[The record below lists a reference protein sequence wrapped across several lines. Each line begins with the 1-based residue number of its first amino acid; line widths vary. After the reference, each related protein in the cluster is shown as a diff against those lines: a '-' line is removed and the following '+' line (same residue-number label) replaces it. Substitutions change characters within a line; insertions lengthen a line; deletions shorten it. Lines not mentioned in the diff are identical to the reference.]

1 MTVDQGPALTA
12 GTLSP
17 LQLLAGRHI
26 LLTGTTGFLAKL
38 LLAMLLERFAIGKV
52 YCLIRGTRS
61 KSAQDR
67 LQNEV
72 LTSEVFQQLEHR
84 FGPAFKALI
93 QDRVEAIAGDIS
105 EPNLGL
111 DDATKTRLQG
121 EVDLVINSAGLV
133 NFNPP
138 LDNALEVNTIGAE
151 EIARFAAGCKKARLV
166 HISTCFV
173 AGARSGR
180 IREDTP
186 IPGYCPRQED
196 YPGVEFDWKREV
208 KDLKRI
214 IETIKG
220 RTDDAAMEASFKKE
234 ALDRLKED
242 GREAH
247 ERTVRA
253 AITNQ
258 RRRWQAEEQ
267 IRAGI
272 ERAQHWGWPNIYTL
286 TKALGEQAVAA
297 QEGLDWAIVRPAIVE
312 STISFPFPGWNQ
324 GMNTSAPLAYMGIH
338 GQVFYPGPNDLILD
352 VIPVDYVASAILA
365 AAAALVAGESK
376 KVYQVATGDVNP
388 CSMARVVTLVGLY
401 KRRYFKQEEK
411 AGNVSRWKSELAQR
425 TATLPIDRKTYE
437 RFSAPTWKKL
447 VGRAKTVL
455 DDMEPERYG
464 PFGSLVSEARK
475 VAKTAETELGKVVD
489 VFDLFMPFIWE
500 NKYVFRTNQTRAL
513 FERMNEADRA
523 LLPYRPADI
532 DWRHYWLEVH
542 LPGLEK
548 WVFPDLEPAGPKRV
562 AVTRDYRDLVEMF
575 NSRTQEH
582 SRRTAFRIL
591 HKDDVADSYS
601 YRDVQ
606 RAAGAVAEFLEQHGV
621 GKGDRVMLASEGRP
635 EWGMSYFGILLVGA
649 TAVPVDVDL
658 SKKEL
663 ANICKAAGAKAVL
676 ASPKQAE
683 KLTGKKNGAL
693 TLSATANGNG
703 HAVSEETL
711 ADTEFPA
718 PVYDFELVFAD
729 ASRARPIRDTKR
741 KPEDAASIIFTS
753 GTTGKPKGVVLTD
766 RNFTALTARMSAL
779 FELNRLDSLLS
790 VLPPHHTFEF
800 SVGLLMPLSSGA
812 SVTYLEERTPELL
825 SRAFEETPVTGLI
838 GVPAVWESLH
848 RKLNNGLKDQG
859 PVVELAV
866 RGLMRL
872 NRILRDRLNWNFGR
886 WLFRPMHNAL
896 GGRMRYLVSGAAP
909 LKPEIYEDLRGYGF
923 NIYEGYGLTEASP
936 VLTVGW
942 PGMVTPPGSVGW
954 PLPGI
959 EVRIDGADDAGIG
972 EVIARGPTIMSGYLD
987 DPDSTKKTVVDGWLR
1002 TGDRGKLDDEG
1013 RLYIVGREKD
1023 VIIDT
1028 GGKNVYPDEIEELY
1042 TGSPLIK
1049 ELSVVGVPAES
1060 GPGERV
1066 AALVVPDYEA
1076 SIVAEKGWTP
1086 DEVRERI
1093 REHFREVGAKLPFAR
1108 RVKIM
1113 HLWEGELP
1121 KTSTRKTKRSLVRD
1135 EIVKLEATLASARQ
1149 PVLAEDGSQASPDA
1163 QARMWVRRTIAAIA
1177 QRDVKDIHPS
1187 TRLADG
1193 LGFDSL
1199 MNLELYSAMEAE
1211 FPRARVTQEEMNGVE
1226 SVEDVTRLALRDR
1239 GADVER
1245 VEEVGFGQDE
1255 PLKVPRP
1262 IAQAGKAL
1270 LGLAQRLSYDKLL
1283 DVEIEGQGNIPA
1295 NRNFIVAS
1303 NHASH
1308 LDMGLVK
1315 YALGVFGD
1323 ELRTLAAK
1331 DYFFDDS
1338 YRRTYFE
1345 NFTNLLPM
1353 DRHGSL
1359 KKSLRLASEA
1369 LRGGQSLLIFP
1380 EGTRSRDGVMTHFK
1394 PALGHLCL
1402 NEKVDLLPMY
1412 LGGTH
1417 DAMPV
1422 GAFAPK
1428 SRKLSVKI
1436 GAPITAERM
1445 LAETKGMA
1453 KSAAYR
1459 HVARTVEQAV
1469 REMGGL
1475 SLEAV
1480 GVGTT
1485 DLDTE
1490 EEADTATLPRLNG
1503 NGQAGPRA
1511 SSGVNKPVEKRE
1523 P

>member
-1 MTVDQGPALTA
+1 MSEDTPQALTA
-12 GTLSP
+12 GPLSP
-17 LQLLAGRHI
+17 LEHLAGRHI

-61 KSAQDR
+61 KTAEDR
-67 LQNEV
+67 LKNEV
-72 LTSEVFQQLEHR
+72 LTSDVFQQLAHR
-84 FGPAFKALI
+84 FGKAAFEALLM
-93 QDRVEAIAGDIS
+93 DRVEAVAGDIS

-111 DDATKTRLQG
+111 DDATKQKLQA

-138 LDNALEVNTIGAE
+138 LDQALDVNTIGAE

-173 AGARSGR
+173 AGERSGR

-186 IPGYCPRQED
+186 IPGYCPKQAD

-214 IETIKG
+214 IETIKT

-253 AITNQ
+253 AVTNQ

-272 ERAQHWGWPNIYTL
+272 ERAKHWGWPNIYTF
-286 TKALGEQAVAA
+286 TKALGEQAIAA

-312 STISFPFPGWNQ
+312 STLAYPFPGWNQ

-338 GQVFYPGPNDLILD
+338 GQVFYPGENDLILD
-352 VIPVDYVASAILA
+352 IIPVDYVASAILA
-365 AAAALVAGESK
+365 AAAALVAGEK
-376 KVYQVATGDVNP
+376 NKVYQVATGDVNP

-401 KRRYFKQEEK
+401 KRRHFKKEEE
-411 AGNVSRWKSELAQR
+411 AGNLPRWKAELAQR
-425 TATLPIDRKTYE
+425 TATLPVNRQLYE

-447 VGRAKTVL
+447 VGKAKSVL

-464 PFGSLVSEARK
+464 PFGGMVSQARK

-523 LLPYRPADI
+523 LLPYRPEAI

-575 NSRTQEH
+575 NSRTLEH
-582 SRRTAFRIL
+582 GRRTAFRVL
-591 HKDDVADSYS
+591 TKDDVADSYS
-601 YRDVQ
+601 YKDVQ
-606 RAAGAVAEFLEQHGV
+606 RAALAVADFLEQRGIK
-621 GKGDRVMLASEGRP
+621 KGDRVMLASEGRP
-635 EWGMSYFGILLVGA
+635 EWGMSYFGILLLGG

-663 ANICKAAGAKAVL
+663 INIAKAAGAKAVL
-676 ASPKQAE
+676 ASPKQEE

-693 TLSATANGNG
+693 LLSKEANGNG
-703 HAVSEETL
+703 HAVSDGTF
-711 ADTEFPA
+711 ADAEFPC
-718 PVYDFELVFAD
+718 PVYGFEAVFAD
-729 ASRARPIRDTKR
+729 AQRSRPIRDSKR
-741 KPEDAASIIFTS
+741 KPEDIASIIFTS

-812 SVTYLEERTPELL
+812 SVTYLEERTPELI

-848 RKLNNGLKDQG
+848 RKLNNGIKDQG

-866 RGLMRL
+866 RTLMRL
-872 NRILRDRLNWNFGR
+872 NRFLRDRVSWNFGR

-909 LKPEIYEDLRGYGF
+909 LKPEIYEDLRGLGF

-942 PGMVTPPGSVGW
+942 PGMITPPGSVGW

-987 DPDSTKKTVVDGWLR
+987 DPEATRKTVVDGWLR
-1002 TGDRGKLDDEG
+1002 TGDRGKLDEEG
-1013 RLYIVGREKD
+1013 RLFIVGREKD

-1042 TGSPLIK
+1042 AGSPLIK

-1076 SIVAEKGWTP
+1076 ALAVEKGWTS

-1093 REHFREVGAKLPFAR
+1093 REHFKEVGAKLPFAR

-1149 PVLAEDGSQASPDA
+1149 PVLGEDGTAASPDA
-1163 QARMWVRRTIAAIA
+1163 QARMWVRRTVAAIA
-1177 QRDVKDIHPS
+1177 QRDVKDVMPG

-1199 MNLELYSAMEAE
+1199 MNLELYTALEAE

-1226 SVEDVTRLALRDR
+1226 TVDDVTRLVLRDR
-1239 GADVER
+1239 SAEVER

-1255 PLKVPRP
+1255 PLKVPSP
-1262 IAQAGKAL
+1262 VASAGKAL
-1270 LGLAQRLSYDKLL
+1270 LGMAQRMAYDKLL
-1283 DVEIEGQGNIPA
+1283 DVEVEGQGNIPA
-1295 NRNFIVAS
+1295 NRNFIVAT

-1315 YALGVFGD
+1315 YALGDFGD

-1331 DYFFDDS
+1331 DYFFDDP

-1359 KKSLRLASEA
+1359 KKSLRLASAA

-1402 NEKVDLLPMY
+1402 NERVDILPMF

-1417 DAMPV
+1417 EAMPV

-1428 SRKLSVKI
+1428 QRELSVKI
-1436 GAPITAERM
+1436 GAPITYEAM
-1445 LAETKGMA
+1445 AAETKGLPKA
-1453 KSAAYR
+1453 AAYR
-1459 HVARTVEQAV
+1459 HVALQVEQAV
-1469 REMGGL
+1469 RKLGGV
-1475 SLEAV
+1475 SMEVV

-1485 DLDTE
+1485 DLE
-1490 EEADTATLPRLNG
+1490 EGDEAETGSLPKTTNG
-1503 NGQAGPRA
+1503 TIKVLEAGPGR
-1511 SSGVNKPVEKRE
+1511 SVEKRE